1 MLMLLLYSNDPY
13 NKRKMPALYK
23 RVWDKFK
30 SYVAKDEVQKQTHP
44 LKSLRPAKNIDGHSA
59 YVNDIA
65 EAVANDDILN
75 IALTGSYGSGKSSI
89 LRDFKESTQDDNNV
103 IQISFSSL
111 GANIQGYIN
120 QAGADG
126 HDRLNNLTNLIQKE
140 IVKQILFREKYKN
153 IPYSKYKRV
162 SSPRLF
168 LVFFNASLISALLL
182 ALSFIN
188 GWLTQLFE
196 IVFVSEF
203 WLQVAL
209 SLDMFIIIASL
220 VAIFILS
227 VAGKIRIDKIGAS
240 SISLTLSG
248 STSYFDEYLDE
259 IIYFFEA
266 GRYNVV
272 IFEDI
277 DRFDSLYIFETLRQL
292 NTILNNSDQIKQ
304 PVTFI
309 YAIKDSIFAKKVV
322 DEKKVDHKKRSENR
336 TKFFDL
342 IIPIVPFITSVSS
355 LDYMLDEFDEEHR
368 EVIKEPASV
377 IARHITDMRLVINIY
392 NEFLIFKDKV
402 VVPDSGLVLDKLFAA
417 VAYKN
422 WNLEDFEKIK
432 DGTSSIYKVIEAH
445 SSYVDT
451 RIRNIN
457 TEIRNKQDAL
467 NSVNTTAERAQE
479 LGVKLADY
487 VTAVF
492 KQIQGTPQAFGLNS
506 QSYELADFTTEPFWE
521 NVIKAG
527 DSNTLIITYRA
538 RQGYT
543 QNLTLDTTD
552 IQNVCGDTLD
562 RTLWDKNRTDGLK
575 DEINHL
581 NDEAKRLPYMSI
593 KELIDSSEEF
603 KLILMELDKKRIVQ
617 DKVGWDLINAGFI
630 DTDFVN
636 YTSLYHKA
644 SMSLKARSFMLNNI
658 RLNKQSLHHKFEGDD
673 DIRALLEK
681 MGSTYLSDKSMYNI
695 SIVDYLLSKDDTR
708 ADKIITNLAGGK
720 TDDIQFINAYVKEG
734 SEVTKFIQQLATQ
747 WDGVFAYITSNDE
760 MDDKKKGHFISL
772 ALASG
777 SENIKYKT
785 NPSVKGFIESNT
797 TNIQILTNDNQDGSA
812 VDDACR
818 LLMKFGV
825 EFDNFDNLNEPAKEA
840 VKDYGLYMVNE
851 QNMTSILGSPRVP
864 LDTIK
869 RTNEY
874 VYSHLLGHL
883 GEYTDLFQNRANSEY
898 TLAGEDGFESVID
911 EVSKISI
918 DDLGMILANA
928 DLSNCI
934 VQDIN
939 KLGSDTW
946 PLLVENAILSNT
958 LSNVLAYFELSHAD
972 DKTVINDLL
981 AGYLTEAETVVLDK
995 DFAEYAAENVKTFV
1009 LAVLN
1014 SSKINVE
1021 TKVNIVHDCYTED
1034 YIDVSDIKP
1043 QNSSLYG
1050 ALLSKDCIEDT
1061 QANFEAIRSLSWET
1075 KSSYIANAKKFL
1087 EYIAA
1092 LALTTDELNSIAEDS
1107 SIPDAVN
1114 EYIVDNIVAYSA
1126 ELSINSAAHF
1136 ARFALGKSKVL
1147 NAEALRVILDGA
1159 DDETSIKLIG
1169 LTMNNLDFSNMLTL
1183 MPVVG
1188 GEYKKLS
1195 KKNKRPSFVNTD
1207 YNLNLIVRLKELGL
1221 VSSYELKD
1229 NETKIKVIMKSQW

>member
-1 MLMLLLYSNDPY
+1 
-13 NKRKMPALYK
+13 MPKLHK
-23 RVWDKFK
+23 RVWNKIKKFFIKDK
-30 SYVAKDEVQKQTHP
+30 VEKQTRP

-59 YVNDIA
+59 YVDDIA
-65 EAVANDDILN
+65 RAVADDDIRN

-89 LRDFKESTQDDNNV
+89 LRDFKDSTKDDNNI

-120 QAGADG
+120 QAGADE

-140 IVKQILFREKYKN
+140 IVKQVLFREKYKN

-162 SSPRLF
+162 SSPRLV
-168 LVFFNASLISALLL
+168 LVFFNAILISAALL
-182 ALSFIN
+182 ALSLFN

-196 IVFVSEF
+196 AASVSGF
-203 WLQVAL
+203 WWQVAL
-209 SLDMFIIIASL
+209 SVDLLITAASLIAIII
-220 VAIFILS
+220 LS
-227 VAGKIRIDKIGAS
+227 IAGKIRVDKIGAS

-248 STSYFDEYLDE
+248 GTSYFDEYLDE

-342 IIPIVPFITSVSS
+342 IIPVVPFITSVSS
-355 LDYMLDEFDEEHR
+355 LDYMLDEFDQDYR
-368 EVIKEPASV
+368 EIIKEPASV

-432 DGTSSIYKVIEAH
+432 DGTSSIYKVIQAH

-451 RIRNIN
+451 RIQNIN
-457 TEIRNKQDAL
+457 KEIRNKQDAL
-467 NSVNTTAERAQE
+467 SSINATAERAQE
-479 LGVKLADY
+479 LGGKLATY
-487 VTAVF
+487 VTNVF
-492 KQIQGTPQAFGLNS
+492 KHIQGTPQAYGLNS

-521 NVIKAG
+521 NIIKAG
-527 DSNTLIITYRA
+527 DSNTLTITYRS

-552 IQNVCGDTLD
+552 IQSICGDTLD
-562 RTLWDKNRTDGLK
+562 KALWDKDKTESLK

-581 NDEAKRLPYMSI
+581 STELKRLPYMSI
-593 KELIDSSEEF
+593 KELIDSSEDF
-603 KLILMELDKKRIVQ
+603 KLILMELDKKRIFQ

-636 YTSLYHKA
+636 YTSLYHEA
-644 SMSLKARSFMLNNI
+644 SMSLKARNFMLNNI
-658 RLNKQSLHHKFEGDD
+658 RLNKQSLHHKFDGDN
-673 DIRALLEK
+673 DIQALLEK

-695 SIVDYLLSKDDTR
+695 SIVDYLLGGDDSR
-708 ADKIITNLAGGK
+708 VDKIIANLAGGDA
-720 TDDIQFINAYVKEG
+720 DDLQFINAYVKEG
-734 SEVTKFIQQLATQ
+734 SEVTKFIQRLAAQ
-747 WDGVFAYITSNDE
+747 WDGIFTYIAGDNE
-760 MDDKKKGHFISL
+760 MDEKKKGHFISL
-772 ALASG
+772 ALTAG
-777 SENIKYKT
+777 SESIKYKT
-785 NPSVKGFIESNT
+785 NPSVKGFIEVNK

-818 LLMKFGV
+818 LLMQFGI
-825 EFDNFDNLNEPAKEA
+825 EFDTLDNLSEPAKEA
-840 VKDYGLYMVNE
+840 VKDYGLYAVNE

-883 GEYTDLFQNRANSEY
+883 GEYADLFQNRTDSEY
-898 TLAGEDGFESVID
+898 ALAGEDGFEAVID
-911 EVSKISI
+911 EVSKISM
-918 DDLGMILANA
+918 DDLGLILANA

-934 VQDIN
+934 VKDIN

-946 PLLVENAILSNT
+946 PLLVENVIMSNT
-958 LSNVLAYFELSHAD
+958 LSNVLSYFELSHAD
-972 DKTVINDLL
+972 DKTIISDLL
-981 AGYLTEAETVVLDK
+981 AEYLTEAETVTLDK
-995 DFAEYAAENVKTFV
+995 DFTEYTAENVKTFV

-1043 QNSSLYG
+1043 QNGSLYG

-1061 QANFEAIRSLSWET
+1061 QENFEAIRSLSWET
-1075 KSSYIANAKKFL
+1075 KSSYIANSKKFL
-1087 EYIAA
+1087 EYIAP
-1092 LALTTDELNSIAEDS
+1092 LSLTTDELNSIAEDN
-1107 SIPDAVN
+1107 SIPDTIN
-1114 EYIVDNIVAYSA
+1114 EYIVDNIVAYST

-1136 ARFALGKSKVL
+1136 ARFALEKSKVL
-1147 NAEALRVILDGA
+1147 NADALKVILDGA
-1159 DDETSIKLIG
+1159 DKETSIKLIG
-1169 LTMNNLDFSNMLTL
+1169 LAMNNLDFSNMLTL

-1195 KKNKRPSFVNTD
+1195 EKNKRPSFENTD
-1207 YNLNLIVRLKELGL
+1207 YNLNLIARLKELGL

-1229 NETKIKVIMKSQW
+1229 NETKIKVVMKSRW